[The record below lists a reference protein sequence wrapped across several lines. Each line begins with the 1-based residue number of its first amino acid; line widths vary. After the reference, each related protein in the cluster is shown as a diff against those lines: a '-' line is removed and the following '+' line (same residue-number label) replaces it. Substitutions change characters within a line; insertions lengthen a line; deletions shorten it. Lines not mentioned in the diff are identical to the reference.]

1 MLYCVK
7 VAYMHQML
15 KTYNINIRIF
25 LKVFYGPDSG
35 P

>member
-1 MLYCVK
+1 
-7 VAYMHQML
+7 MHQML
-15 KTYNINIRIF
+15 KTFNINIRIF